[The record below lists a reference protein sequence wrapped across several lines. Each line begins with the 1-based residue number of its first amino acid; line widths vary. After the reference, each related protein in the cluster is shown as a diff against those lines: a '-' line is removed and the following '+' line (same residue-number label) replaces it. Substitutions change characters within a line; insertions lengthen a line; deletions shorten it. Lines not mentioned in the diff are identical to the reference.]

1 MRNSLSHRRRRLNW
15 SQQELARRSGL
26 SRAAISAIET
36 GRVIPS
42 TAAALA
48 LARAFDC
55 SVEDLFS
62 LGDVDSQHVDWA
74 WEPRRQ
80 RGRFWRARVG
90 GRTLAFPTEWTLA
103 GSLRHDGV
111 YGEHKLELTRTMNPE
126 KTLVVAGCDPS
137 VGLLSSHVGADCGL
151 RVLPLIRSSRE
162 AIRLLG
168 RGLVHAAGLHFDPAE
183 NLRAAREVLAENF
196 RLVRVAR
203 WEAGVALD
211 PAQKAASVREV
222 LASNLRWVGREEGSA
237 ARQCL
242 DQILGSGTKPT
253 GYHHTARDHHGV
265 SETIRT
271 GWAQA
276 GICVRLP
283 AQERGLRF
291 LKVREES
298 YDLCYRADLESTL
311 PIRSLMEVLR
321 SRSYRNDL
329 QQLPG
334 FEAAGAGERI

>member
-1 MRNSLSHRRRRLNW
+1 MRNSLSDRRRRLDW
-15 SQQELARRSGL
+15 SQQEVARRSGL

-42 TAAALA
+42 TAAALS
-48 LARAFDC
+48 LARVFGC
-55 SVEDLFS
+55 SVEELFS
-62 LGDVDSQHVDWA
+62 LGEIDGRQVDWA
-74 WEPRRQ
+74 WEPTRQ

-111 YGEHKLELTRTMNPE
+111 YGREKLELTRTVNPG

-137 VGLLSSHVGADCGL
+137 VGLLSSHVRADCGL

-168 RGLVHAAGLHFDPAE
+168 QGLVHAAGLHFDPDE
-183 NLRAAREVLAENF
+183 NLRAARETLGESF
-196 RLVRVAR
+196 HLVRVAR

-242 DQILGSGTKPT
+242 DQILGPGKKPA

-276 GICVRLP
+276 GVCVRLP

-311 PIRSLMEVLR
+311 PIQGLLEVLR

-334 FEAAGAGERI
+334 YEAAGAGDRL

>member
-1 MRNSLSHRRRRLNW
+1 MRNSLSHRRRRLEW

-42 TAAALA
+42 TAAALS

-55 SVEDLFS
+55 SVEELFS
-62 LGDVDSQHVDWA
+62 LGEIEGRHIRWA
-74 WEPRRQ
+74 WEPHRP
-80 RGRFWRARVG
+80 RGRFWQARVG
-90 GRTLAFPTEWTLA
+90 GRTLVFPTEWTLA
-103 GSLRHDGV
+103 GSLRHDGI
-111 YGEHKLELTRTMNPE
+111 YGEEQLELTRTSDPE
-126 KTLVVAGCDPS
+126 KTLVLAGCDPS
-137 VGLLSSHVGADCGL
+137 VGLFSSHVRADCGL

-168 RGLVHAAGLHFDPAE
+168 RGLVHAAGLHFDRAE
-183 NLRAAREVLAENF
+183 NLRAAREVLGENF
-196 RLVRVAR
+196 HLVRVAR

-242 DQILGSGTKPT
+242 DQILGSGEKPA

-311 PIRSLMEVLR
+311 PLRSLMEVLR
-321 SRSYRNDL
+321 SRSYRYDL

-334 FEAAGAGERI
+334 YEAAGAGDRI

>member
-1 MRNSLSHRRRRLNW
+1 MRNSLSRRRRRLNW
-15 SQQELARRSGL
+15 SQQELARRTGL

-42 TAAALA
+42 TAAALS
-48 LARAFDC
+48 LSRAFDC
-55 SVEDLFS
+55 SVEELFS
-62 LGDVDSQHVDWA
+62 LGSIDGRHVDWA
-74 WEPRRQ
+74 WEPRWR
-80 RGRFWRARVG
+80 RGRFWQARVG

-111 YGEHKLELTRTMNPE
+111 HGEHDLELTRTVNPE

-137 VGLLSSHVGADCGL
+137 VGLLSSHVRADCGL
-151 RVLPLIRSSRE
+151 RVIPLIRSSRE

-168 RGLVHAAGLHFDPAE
+168 RGLVHAAGLHFARSE
-183 NLRAAREVLAENF
+183 NLRAARETLGENF
-196 RLVRVAR
+196 HLVRVAR

-237 ARQCL
+237 ARECL
-242 DQILGSGTKPT
+242 DQILGPGEKPD

-298 YDLCYRADLESTL
+298 YDLCYRADLESSL
-311 PIRSLMEVLR
+311 PVRSLLEVLR
-321 SRSYRNDL
+321 SRSYRYDL

-334 FEAAGAGERI
+334 YEAAGAGDRI

>member
-1 MRNSLSHRRRRLNW
+1 MTL
-15 SQQELARRSGL
+15 E
-26 SRAAISAIET
+26 RAN
-36 GRVIPS
+36 R
-42 TAAALA
+42 
-48 LARAFDC
+48 D
-55 SVEDLFS
+55 
-62 LGDVDSQHVDWA
+62 
-74 WEPRRQ
+74 
-80 RGRFWRARVG
+80 
-90 GRTLAFPTEWTLA
+90 
-103 GSLRHDGV
+103 
-111 YGEHKLELTRTMNPE
+111 
-126 KTLVVAGCDPS
+126 
-137 VGLLSSHVGADCGL
+137 
-151 RVLPLIRSSRE
+151 
-162 AIRLLG
+162 
-168 RGLVHAAGLHFDPAE
+168 GLVLCGCGKMGSALLQGWLAQGLDPRAVTVMEPAPSDWVRATAE
-183 NLRAAREVLAENF
+183 D
-196 RLVRVAR
+196 
-203 WEAGVALD
+203 AGVALD
-211 PAQKAASVREV
+211 PAQKAASVGEV

-242 DQILGSGTKPT
+242 DLILGSGEKPT

-311 PIRSLMEVLR
+311 PIRSLLEVLR

-334 FEAAGAGERI
+334 YETAGAGEKI